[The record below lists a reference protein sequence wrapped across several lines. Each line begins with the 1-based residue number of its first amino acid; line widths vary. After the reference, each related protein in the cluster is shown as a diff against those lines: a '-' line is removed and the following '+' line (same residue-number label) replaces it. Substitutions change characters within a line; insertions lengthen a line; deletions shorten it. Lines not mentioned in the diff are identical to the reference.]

1 MNSTTFN
8 AMHNATKQKQVLTI
22 RRAGTGKYRAGETV
36 KKPYI
41 FSKSDDEIQKE
52 LFESDFMKRYLERKK
67 EMEVK

>member
-1 MNSTTFN
+1 MNSIIEN
-8 AMHNATKQKQVLTI
+8 ATHYATKQKQVLTI
-22 RRAGTGKYRAGETV
+22 RRAGAGKYRAGETI

-52 LFESDFMKRYLERKK
+52 LFESDFMKRYLGRKK